1 METTAGAVL
10 LALYVVGIPLLLR
23 LVARNGRPGL
33 LRASGHIEVAM
44 LVHIAMLLT
53 GGVLVL
59 LGLGVGE

>member
-10 LALYVVGIPLLLR
+10 LALYVAGIPLLLR
-23 LVARNGRPGL
+23 LVARNGRPGV
-33 LRASGHIEVAM
+33 LRSHGQIEVAM

-53 GGVLVL
+53 GGVLLL